1 MPRIQTIF
9 LVLVIAAP
17 TLASAQTTMNFEDA
31 AALLGASCGKDID
44 DNCRGV
50 NLDPVRMKECLARNR
65 DSITQQCQEDYLRA
79 FEAIQQRV
87 KARAAVAKM
96 CERDAPKLCGAQMQE
111 GKVLQ
116 CLLAATRGI
125 SWRCKQAISVA
136 GYR

>member
-1 MPRIQTIF
+1 MIPIRF
-9 LVLVIAAP
+9 FLLVLLIAAP
-17 TLASAQTTMNFEDA
+17 SLASAQAMNYEDA
-31 AALLGASCGKDID
+31 SALVGASCGKDID

-65 DSITQQCQEDYLRA
+65 DSITQQCQDDYLRA
-79 FEAIQQRV
+79 FEAIQQRI

-96 CERDAPKLCGAQMQE
+96 CERDAPKLCGGQKQE

-125 SWRCKQAISVA
+125 SLRCKQAISVA